1 MICLKHNVELEQQKR
16 GTSMAD
22 ITLPTNA
29 APITEP
35 TPTTEETT
43 EQAPTTDDIFLDEE
57 IEEELIIE
65 DFTIDG
71 ICGVY

>member
-1 MICLKHNVELEQQKR
+1 MICLNHNVELEHQKR
-16 GTSMAD
+16 GRPMAD
-22 ITLPTNA
+22 IALPTNA

-43 EQAPTTDDIFLDEE
+43 EQAPDIFLDEE